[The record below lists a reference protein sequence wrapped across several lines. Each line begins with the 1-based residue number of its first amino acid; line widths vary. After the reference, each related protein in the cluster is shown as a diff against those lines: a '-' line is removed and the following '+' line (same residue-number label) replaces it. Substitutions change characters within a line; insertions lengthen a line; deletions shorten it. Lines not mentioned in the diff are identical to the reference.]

1 MAWTLEQFQAH
12 LERDALKPVYLLAG
26 EEPLRQQEAADALRA
41 RARELGYS
49 EREILDVEAHF
60 DWNRLAGSGG
70 NLSLFATLRL
80 IELRLP
86 SGRPGIEGAKAI
98 SAWCQSPPPDTVLLI
113 TAGAWSKGHEGAWT
127 RALEQV
133 GVLLPIWPLRG
144 SELPQWIGRRMR
156 DKGLR
161 PDNEAVLEL
170 AERVEGNL
178 LAAAQEID
186 KLVLVAGS
194 ATLSAERLRDL
205 VADQARFNVFDLTD
219 AALAGD
225 GARALRIVAG
235 LRAEGESV
243 PGLVP
248 WLANQLGMMARLS
261 AEVEGG
267 KQLRAAMQAERVF
280 GPRQQVVQGALR
292 RGPARFWQRCLADL
306 GRVERLG
313 KGRGEA
319 GSKVGEQEPW
329 IALERLLAR
338 VAVGARRAAALAE
351 R

>member
-1 MAWTLEQFQAH
+1 MAWTLDQFQAH

-41 RARELGYS
+41 RSRELGYS
-49 EREILDVEAHF
+49 EREILDVEANF
-60 DWNRLAGSGG
+60 DWNRLAGSAS

-98 SAWCQSPPPDTVLLI
+98 TAWCQSPPPDTVLLI
-113 TAGAWSKGHEGAWT
+113 TAGAWSSKHEGAWT

-144 SELPQWIGRRMR
+144 NELPQWISRRMR
-156 DKGLR
+156 EKGLR
-161 PDNEAVLEL
+161 PDNEAVQEL

-186 KLVLVAGS
+186 KLELVAGT

-235 LRAEGESV
+235 LRAEGEAV

-261 AEVEGG
+261 AEVAAG
-267 KQLRAAMQAERVF
+267 KQVRAAMQAERVF
-280 GPRQQVVQGALR
+280 GTRQQAVQNALR
-292 RGPARFWQRCLADL
+292 RGPAGFWQRCLADL

-313 KGRGEA
+313 KGRGDVPGRVDEH
-319 GSKVGEQEPW
+319 EPW
-329 IALERLLAR
+329 VALERLLAK
-338 VAVGARRAAALAE
+338 VALGHRQAAALKS
-351 R
+351 